1 MYIFILQLS
10 LGLDGDLVAPADFKS
25 VSEALILSWVS
36 SILTLARFF
45 KEYFMKYD
53 IIIIGAGP
61 AGCSLALHLAN
72 TNFKIA
78 LIDKDTFPR
87 RKVCGGALSE
97 RAINQ
102 LKAFP
107 KELNIYEN
115 FLKSVNKIK
124 SYGLRI
130 HTLGNKNSI
139 FDFKDPKNK
148 YKVPGFLCMRSDF
161 DEFMIGEVKK
171 YPNIDLLAGIKINDI
186 KITKQEVIVK
196 SKDQVFVGKF
206 IVGADGANSI
216 LRKKFP
222 SYRNISDVGITGHY
236 ENVSGFHKD
245 NLIDM
250 YFLKETLPGYFWIF
264 KLPDNR
270 VNVGIYTTKDNLLKT
285 KQNLK
290 TMITDIISGHPE
302 ISERF
307 KNSNK
312 VDEAK
317 GWKLPI
323 FFKRIFSQKNLY
335 GNRHLFIGDS
345 ASLIDPI
352 TGEGIGNALLSG
364 NYAAQTLKE
373 AYKNGKIDSSELN
386 QYRKLLVEKFKYE
399 LPIHTFFRVFFKN
412 SIILEMCFSLIKNLK
427 SFNSFISKR
436 LYK

>member
-1 MYIFILQLS
+1 
-10 LGLDGDLVAPADFKS
+10 
-25 VSEALILSWVS
+25 
-36 SILTLARFF
+36 
-45 KEYFMKYD
+45 MKYD

-264 KLPDNR
+264 KLPDDR
-270 VNVGIYTTKDNLLKT
+270 VNVGVYTTKENLLKT

-307 KNSNK
+307 KNAKK
-312 VDEAK
+312 VDEVK

-323 FFKRIFSQKNLY
+323 FFKRIFSKKNLY
-335 GNRHLFIGDS
+335 GSRHLFIGDS